1 MSECSLISSGG
12 DGRRRVVQCLMRE
25 ESTKDKTAG
34 AHDKGFTDDDIE
46 RWAAEAESADGYT
59 GAHLGPAVAGPP
71 VSGGGQARP
80 LTLRLDAA
88 RRAKLNEIAS
98 ERNTT
103 PSQLLRDLIDSL

>member
-34 AHDKGFTDDDIE
+34 AHDRGFTDDDIE

-59 GAHLGPAVAGPP
+59 GEHLGPAVAGPP
-71 VSGGGQARP
+71 VSGGELENAP
-80 LTLRLDAA
+80 WFDAA
-88 RRAKLNEIAS
+88 RHAGLDES
-98 ERNTT
+98 TGQDDTMPE
-103 PSQLLRDLIDSL
+103 

>member
-34 AHDKGFTDDDIE
+34 AHDRGFTDDDIE

-59 GAHLGPAVAGPP
+59 GEHLGPAVAGPP
-71 VSGGGQARP
+71 VSGGVQARP
-80 LTLRLDAA
+80 LTLRCC
-88 RRAKLNEIAS
+88 
-98 ERNTT
+98 
-103 PSQLLRDLIDSL
+103 PQSQA